1 MNAHAIERQSLQEG
15 LHHAIE
21 RHELAL
27 HYQPKLDLVTR
38 EIVGAEALVRWRHPQ
53 RGLVPPAQFIS
64 VAEDCGLIVPIGRW
78 VLREACR
85 QMRVWQAAGLAPR
98 CIAFNVSAVELRA
111 PGFVSGVRSILG
123 ETGLEPRYLEIE
135 LPESRLIEDTY
146 ASGEARSVGD
156 ALKELKEIGALLALD
171 DFGTANSSVSDLKS
185 LPIDTLK
192 IDQSFIHDL
201 TRNKD
206 GIGIVVGLIG
216 LGNCLNM
223 RVIAEGVETHEQI
236 EILAEHGCPQGQGY
250 YFSRPVP
257 AEEFARLLK
266 RDAAGM
272 RLPNQIGYQE

>member
-171 DFGTANSSVSDLKS
+171 DFGTANSSVSHLKS

-216 LGNCLNM
+216 LGNCLHM

-272 RLPNQIGYQE
+272 RLPNQIGYRE